1 MTKRWMAGRG
11 STWRTAVGGGLV
23 AATMVVSGVAGIAAQ
38 DATPDAI
45 QTPSGA
51 DATPE
56 GVAGAATATALQAGS
71 LTQARP
77 YLVPAEG
84 SSATITPILTSG
96 ETVGDYQMAGVP
108 DGLGAY
114 RDGDEVV
121 LYVNHELTPEEDE
134 NLSAAR
140 VSRLVLDPTT
150 GAVKSGRYVLDGT
163 EGYERLCSAS
173 LAGPEVGFDQPLFLT
188 GEEAT
193 GGPKGGL
200 VLGIDG
206 ATGKVTEMPWLGHFA
221 HENQIVVPGFQNK
234 TVVLLGDDNSEGSE
248 LYLYEADSPAD
259 VLAGKGQL
267 YVFKGDNATGTTDVA
282 KGAELTGSFVPVDQ
296 ASNVDPE
303 TLQNAVDQAGAFRF
317 VRVEDVTYDRT
328 NTTTV
333 YFADTGDNAEPN
345 VATPTDQPL
354 TANGRVYSMTL
365 DPSDPTKVT
374 GFKVVIDGDAG
385 DDVRNPDNLD
395 ATASTILIQEDLN
408 GYNRAENSEAVGR
421 ILAYDIASGS
431 VTPVAQIDQSDDP
444 NRLVDA
450 GDKAGSWESSGIIDV
465 SSIFGE
471 GTFLVDVQAHSLNVP
486 QFGKED
492 EGGQILLLKTS

>member
-1 MTKRWMAGRG
+1 MTMHRMASRRHA
-11 STWRTAVGGGLV
+11 WRTAVGGGLM
-23 AATMVVSGVAGIAAQ
+23 AATMILGGVAGIAAQ

-45 QTPSGA
+45 QSDSGA

-56 GVAGAATATALQAGS
+56 GVAAAATPAALEAGS

-84 SSATITPILTSG
+84 SSVTITPLLTSG
-96 ETVGDYQMAGVP
+96 EMVGDYQMAGVP

-114 RDGDEVV
+114 KDGNDVV

-134 NLSAAR
+134 NLSSAR
-140 VSRLVLDPTT
+140 VSRLVLDATT

-173 LAGPEVGFDQPLFLT
+173 LAGPEVGFDQPVFLT

-193 GGPKGGL
+193 GGAKGGL

-206 ATGKVTEMPWLGHFA
+206 ATGTVTEMPWLGHFA
-221 HENQIVVPGFQNK
+221 HENQVVVPGFQNK
-234 TVVLLGDDNSEGSE
+234 TVVLLGDDNSKGSE
-248 LYLYEADSPAD
+248 LYLYVADSPAD
-259 VLAGKGQL
+259 IMSGKGQL
-267 YVFKGDNATGTTDVA
+267 FVFKGDNASGTADIA
-282 KGAELTGSFVPVDQ
+282 KGDELSGSFVPVDQ
-296 ASNVDPE
+296 ASNVDPD
-303 TLQNAVDQAGAFRF
+303 TLQAAVDEAGAFRF

-333 YFADTGDNAEPN
+333 YFADTGDDQEPN
-345 VATPTDQPL
+345 LATPTGQPL

-365 DPSDPTKVT
+365 DPSDPTTVT
-374 GFKVVIDGDAG
+374 AFKVLIDGDAG
-385 DDVRNPDNLD
+385 DDIRNPDNLD
-395 ATASTILIQEDLN
+395 ATASTLMIQEDIN

-421 ILAYDIASGS
+421 LLAYDFASGTI
-431 VTPVAQIDQSDDP
+431 TPVAQIDQSDDP
-444 NRLVDA
+444 NLLVDA
-450 GDKAGSWESSGIIDV
+450 GDKAGSWESSGVIDV

-471 GTFLVDVQAHSLNVP
+471 GTFLVDVQAHSLKVP